1 MKNMKSSLFILSLL
15 LCCSVTRAEKITDNL
30 NYAVRLGYSIGGTSP
45 IGMPATIRSLD
56 SYKLKANVQLGFDV
70 QKDLWGRWGLLAGI
84 HLEKKGMETDA
95 TVKNY
100 HMEMVKGGES
110 LEGVFTGHNVAQV
123 DMQMITIPVMAT
135 YSFSNDLRLKF
146 GPYISLL
153 TTREFKG
160 YVYDGYLRQDNP
172 TGPRVDI
179 GNEENTRGTFDF
191 SDNMRRVHY
200 GLDLGVDWFFSNRW
214 GAYADVTWGLNG
226 IHHSSFKTIEQTLY
240 PIYGT
245 IGVAYRL
252 K

>member
-1 MKNMKSSLFILSLL
+1 MKKIFILPLLL
-15 LCCSVTRAEKITDNL
+15 LCCVAAKGESIADNL

-56 SYKLKANVQLGFDV
+56 SYKLQANLQLGFDV
-70 QKDLWGRWGLLAGI
+70 QKDIWGQWGLLVGI

-100 HMEMVKGGES
+100 HMEMIKGGES
-110 LEGVFTGHNVAQV
+110 LEGVFTGHNVVQV
-123 DMQMITIPVMAT
+123 DMQMVTIPIMAT
-135 YSFSNDLRLKF
+135 YAFSDKLRLKF
-146 GPYISLL
+146 GPYVSFL
-153 TTREFKG
+153 TTHKFEG

-172 TGPRVDI
+172 TGPRIDI
-179 GNEENTRGTFDF
+179 GNEADTRGTFDF
-191 SDNMRRVHY
+191 SGNMRHVHY
-200 GLDLGVDWFFSNRW
+200 GLDFGADWFIYDRW
-214 GAYADVTWGLNG
+214 GVYADIAWGLNG